1 MSGYSDFFTEE
12 EHKAIS
18 TAIRS
23 AEKRTSGEIRVHLE
37 DQCDHLP
44 EDRAAYVF
52 DKLEMHRTKDRNAVL
67 FYLAV
72 DDHRFAVVGDS
83 GINDRVGGAFW
94 KSLCLGM
101 EARFR
106 QGEFLTGLT
115 EGIQKVGEHLSQQFP
130 YHGEDLNELD
140 DEVSTGLL

>member
-18 TAIRS
+18 AAIKA

-37 DQCDHLP
+37 DHCDHLP

-52 DKLEMHRTKDRNAVL
+52 DQLEMYETKDRNAVL

-72 DDHRFAVVGDS
+72 EDHRFAVVGDA
-83 GINDRVGGAFW
+83 GIHDRVGGSFW
-94 KSLCLGM
+94 TTLCQSM
-101 EARFR
+101 ETRFR
-106 QGEFLTGLT
+106 NKEFLIGLT

-130 YHGEDLNELD
+130 YEREDVNELD
-140 DEVSTGLL
+140 DEVSTGKL

>member
-1 MSGYSDFFTEE
+1 LSGYSDFFTEE

-18 TAIRS
+18 TAIKA

-37 DQCDHLP
+37 DHCDNLP

-52 DKLEMHRTKDRNAVL
+52 DQLEMYKTKDRNAVL

-72 DDHRFAVVGDS
+72 EDHRFAVVGDA
-83 GINDRVGGAFW
+83 GIHDRVGGDFW
-94 KSLCLGM
+94 TALCQSM

-106 QGEFLTGLT
+106 QKEFLKGLT
-115 EGIQKVGEHLSQQFP
+115 EGIQLMGEHLSQQFP
-130 YHGEDLNELD
+130 YEREDVNELD
-140 DEVSTGLL
+140 DEVSTGKL